1 MTNDN
6 SHDRAARRR
15 DVRAEIRSR
24 REQLMQLTGSERI
37 AREIAARVFAARV
50 ATLEAARCLL
60 RGGSDGLSD
69 AAAALGAAGDHPRL
83 QALAAAGLLVD
94 VARRADDPAAWLEQ
108 LRAGTFGRDERPQ
121 PPASVPPVPAAEGS
135 GVTAADARRAAA
147 LLAHSI
153 SGAGAG
159 NRDLVLIA
167 AAGVNTA
174 IADAER
180 AGGRRNSSVP
190 CCGWS
195 TRRPGLRC
203 STKPRATGCAS
214 SPRNGPP
221 MKKPTRK
228 GTTDDRKHHHRHAS
242 RRR

>member
-180 AGGRRNSSVP
+180 AGRSPQLIRALLWLVHQAAGAALLNET
-190 CCGWS
+190 
-195 TRRPGLRC
+195 TRDGLRQLAAKWAADEE
-203 STKPRATGCAS
+203 TDQE
-214 SPRNGPP
+214 RNN
-221 MKKPTRK
+221 
-228 GTTDDRKHHHRHAS
+228 
-242 RRR
+242 